1 MSQLFVV
8 LIVAS
13 IAAWWWNSMQAREIA
28 SRAARQACRTFD
40 TQLLDDTVALRSVR
54 PRRDDSGRMT
64 LRRVYRFEFTRSGG
78 ERFYGY
84 TTLLGRRV
92 IDVHLDAV
100 EGDEIAARRT
110 LH

>member
-1 MSQLFVV
+1 MSQLFVIF
-8 LIVAS
+8 IVAS
-13 IAAWWWNSMQAREIA
+13 IGAWWWSSMQAREA
-28 SRAARQACRTFD
+28 ATRAARQACGTFD

-54 PRRDDSGRMT
+54 PRRNGSGRMT

-78 ERFYGY
+78 ERYHGY
-84 TTLLGRRV
+84 ATLLGRRV

-110 LH
+110 LQ